1 MGFRILFFLAVLF
14 IIIGSDVRAQDL
26 FYSENPRLGIGA
38 MAGLAYDPLD
48 ARDFLALNAL
58 LLFDYDRVWG
68 HKAPENLKF
77 KAEFS
82 VGSTTEPEDL
92 ILSSGIAALLYLDQF
107 ETKWFRP
114 YVEAGIGIIYT
125 DYKVDGQGLNLNF
138 NPRAGVGTDIKIKGD
153 ASFYCGLSLWHLSN
167 GNIDSDNRGSNAVVL
182 LFGRYFDLAGF

>member
-1 MGFRILFFLAVLF
+1 MGFRIVLSLVVLF

-26 FYSENPRLGIGA
+26 SYSEKPRLGIGA
-38 MAGLAYDPLD
+38 MAGLAYDPFD
-48 ARDFLALNAL
+48 ARDFVALNAF

-77 KAEFS
+77 KTEFS
-82 VGSTTEPEDL
+82 VGSTIEPEDL

-138 NPRAGVGTDIKIKGD
+138 NPRAGVGTDIKIKGN

-182 LFGRYFDLAGF
+182 LFGRYLNLAGF